1 MPGQQEAFQ
10 GRQPIVDR
18 LGELVGYD
26 LLCRASGSAER
37 ACVDDED
44 AASLQVMSTLLHD
57 LGAPA
62 VLAGRQAFDN
72 VGLQSLR
79 EALCTDLTISSRTLV
94 PAHRSAQAAA
104 QEAALA

>member
-44 AASLQVMSTLLHD
+44 AASLQVMSTIGRMD
-57 LGAPA
+57 GAFF
-62 VLAGRQAFDN
+62 V
-72 VGLQSLR
+72 
-79 EALCTDLTISSRTLV
+79 SRTEL
-94 PAHRSAQAAA
+94 
-104 QEAALA
+104 LAWLNKTFQPRIIKE